1 MNLPVL
7 FFKHSAIVG
16 HFSCFQSLIISN
28 RDAERSMYRF
38 LRERRF
44 SFLWDKCPG
53 VWLMFCTLSICLA
66 LERLPK
72 IFSRVTESVWR
83 KGRSTFLYVPLPSP
97 VHNSLQNFLYVHW
110 EPHQTAIIFA
120 SLVKRDFENRRGG
133 GKIIVFTIF
142 LLAVCRLLA
151 WCLNV
156 PSFIPSFLFRKF
168 PLAILLV

>member
-1 MNLPVL
+1 MPVNSIWVVICIQSVFLFTGIHGMNLPVL

-38 LRERRF
+38 LRGRRF

-97 VHNSLQNFLYVHW
+97 VHNSPQNFLYVHW
-110 EPHQTAIIFA
+110 EPHQTAMIFA
-120 SLVKRDFENRRGG
+120 SLVKRDFENRTGG
-133 GKIIVFTIF
+133 EKIDPEPHKISLKVSRIQ
-142 LLAVCRLLA
+142 
-151 WCLNV
+151 
-156 PSFIPSFLFRKF
+156 
-168 PLAILLV
+168 